1 MKIHNLKIIVIAL
14 VFAFISTGIAF
25 SKPQSKPN
33 GPWITPNQNISL
45 EGFESYEQLTS
56 KLMQIEKRSKGLVD
70 IDSVAITGEGRDVWL
85 VKIGNEEN
93 TPVFIWTQQHGNEP
107 HGTEAAID
115 IIKWLVAGGQ
125 KAQMI
130 LDELYVLIIP
140 RVNPDGSEL
149 FTRGNADFD
158 VPPRNSSDCF
168 DEDGNEVPDELDQ
181 GRGVFTTTFRD
192 PRGDLIRDENGDLI
206 YNYDINRYHWPYWAQ
221 SWQILCNPGLL
232 TSSRHYDPD
241 LNPVPEALG
250 VRKVFD
256 EYGPIWGMDVHNLGT
271 SVVNDDVDPA
281 INRPGRMVTGSILWP
296 TNEDVAEEA
305 VNLSKQMC
313 IVIKKRSLE
322 LGNMEL
328 TNYARVRTDGSF
340 IRGGGFPGIARNAY
354 GLIGT
359 ERLDAGEPG
368 PLGGSILVEI
378 RGQGQKSIGMLKNNA
393 REIMQVV
400 LETTADGSLFFE
412 DPAEAD
418 ILLPIGTDTSIS
430 NPREEEEADDPE

>member
-1 MKIHNLKIIVIAL
+1 MKKHSLKIIVIAV

-25 SKPQSKPN
+25 SEPQSKPN
-33 GPWITPNQNISL
+33 GPWVTPDQKVIL

-56 KLMQIEKRSKGLVD
+56 KLMQIEKRSKGLVE

-130 LDELYVLIIP
+130 LDALYVLIIP
-140 RVNPDGSEL
+140 RVNPDGSKL
-149 FTRGNADFD
+149 FTRGNTDFD
-158 VPPRNSSDCF
+158 APPRDSRDCF
-168 DEDGNEVPDELDQ
+168 DDMGNPVPAELDQ
-181 GRGVFTTTFRD
+181 ERGVFSTTYVAPDGSRT
-192 PRGDLIRDENGDLI
+192 P
-206 YNYDINRYHWPYWAQ
+206 NYDINRYHWPDWSQ
-221 SWQILCNPGLL
+221 SWQILCNPGL
-232 TSSRHYDPD
+232 SGRHYDPG

-256 EYGPIWGMDVHNLGT
+256 DYGPIWGMDVHNLGS
-271 SVVNDDVDPA
+271 SVINDDVDPT
-281 INRPGRMVTGSILWP
+281 INRPGRLVTGSILWP

-305 VNLSKQMC
+305 RDLSKQMC
-313 IVIKKRSLE
+313 IVIKQRSLE

-328 TNYARVRTDGSF
+328 TNYARVRSDGSF
-340 IRGGGFPGIARNAY
+340 TRGGGFAGIARNAY

-359 ERLDAGEPG
+359 ERLEAGEPG

-400 LETTADGSLFFE
+400 LESTADGSLFME

-418 ILLPIGTDTSIS
+418 ILLPIGTDTSIP
-430 NPREEEEADDPE
+430 NPRNEEGEADDPE

>member
-1 MKIHNLKIIVIAL
+1 MKKYNLKIIVIAL
-14 VFAFISTGIAF
+14 VFSFISTGIAF
-25 SKPQSKPN
+25 SEPQSKPN
-33 GPWITPNQNISL
+33 GPWLTPDQKVIL

-56 KLMQIEKRSKGLVD
+56 KLMQIEKRSKGLVE

-115 IIKWLVAGGQ
+115 IIKWLVAGGL

-140 RVNPDGSEL
+140 RVNPDGSKL
-149 FTRGNADFD
+149 FTRGNTDFD
-158 VPPRNSSDCF
+158 APPRDSRDCF
-168 DEDGNEVPDELDQ
+168 DDVGDPVPAELDQ
-181 GRGVFTTTFRD
+181 GRGVFSTTYVAPDGSRT
-192 PRGDLIRDENGDLI
+192 P
-206 YNYDINRYHWPYWAQ
+206 NYDINRYHWPDWSQ
-221 SWQILCNPGLL
+221 SWQILCNPGLGG
-232 TSSRHYDPD
+232 RHYDPD

-250 VRKVFD
+250 VRYVFD
-256 EYGPIWGMDVHNLGT
+256 EYGPIWGMDVHNLGS
-271 SVVNDDVDPA
+271 SVVNDDVDPT
-281 INRPGRMVTGSILWP
+281 INRPGRLVTGSILWP

-313 IVIKKRSLE
+313 IVIKQRSLE

-328 TNYARVRTDGSF
+328 TNYARVRSNGSF

-400 LETTADGSLFFE
+400 LESTADGSLFME
-412 DPAEAD
+412 DPADAD
-418 ILLPIGTDTSIS
+418 ILLPIGTDTSIG
-430 NPREEEEADDPE
+430 NPRNEEGEADDPE

>member
-1 MKIHNLKIIVIAL
+1 MKKHSLKIIVIAV

-25 SKPQSKPN
+25 SEPQSKPN
-33 GPWITPNQNISL
+33 GPWLTPDQKVIL

-140 RVNPDGSEL
+140 RVNPDGSKL
-149 FTRGNADFD
+149 FTRGNTDFD
-158 VPPRNSSDCF
+158 APPRDSRDCF
-168 DEDGNEVPDELDQ
+168 DADGNILPEELNQ
-181 GRGVFTTTFRD
+181 ERGVFSTTYVAPDGSRM
-192 PRGDLIRDENGDLI
+192 P
-206 YNYDINRYHWPYWAQ
+206 NYDINRYHWPAWSQ
-221 SWQILCNPGLL
+221 SWQILCNPGL
-232 TSSRHYDPD
+232 SGRHYDPD

-256 EYGPIWGMDVHNLGT
+256 EYLPIWGMDVHNLGS
-271 SVVNDDVDPA
+271 SVINDDVDPT
-281 INRPGRMVTGSILWP
+281 INRPGRLVTGSILWP

-313 IVIKKRSLE
+313 IVIKQRSLE

-328 TNYARVRTDGSF
+328 TNYARLRSDGSF
-340 IRGGGFPGIARNAY
+340 SRGGGFPGIARNAY

-400 LETTADGSLFFE
+400 LESTADGSLFME

-418 ILLPIGTDTSIS
+418 ILLPIGTDTSIP
-430 NPREEEEADDPE
+430 NPRNEEGEADDPE

>member
-1 MKIHNLKIIVIAL
+1 MKKHSLKIIVIAL

-25 SKPQSKPN
+25 SEPQSKPN
-33 GPWITPNQNISL
+33 GPWITPDQNVSL

-56 KLMQIEKRSKGLVD
+56 KLMTIEKRSKGLVE
-70 IDSVAITGEGRDVWL
+70 IESVAITGERRDVWL

-130 LDELYVLIIP
+130 LDALYVLIIP

-149 FTRGNADFD
+149 FTRGNTDFD
-158 VPPRNSSDCF
+158 APPRDSRDCF
-168 DEDGNEVPDELDQ
+168 DDMGNPVPAELDQ
-181 GRGVFTTTFRD
+181 ERGVFSTTYVAPDGSRT
-192 PRGDLIRDENGDLI
+192 P
-206 YNYDINRYHWPYWAQ
+206 NYDINRYHWPDWSQ
-221 SWQILCNPGLL
+221 SWQILCNPGL
-232 TSSRHYDPD
+232 SGRHYDPD

-256 EYGPIWGMDVHNLGT
+256 DYGPIWGMDIHNLGS
-271 SVVNDDVDPA
+271 SVIKDDVDQS
-281 INRPGRMVTGSILWP
+281 INRPGRLVTGAILWP

-305 VNLSKQMC
+305 RDLSKQMC
-313 IVIKKRSLE
+313 VVIKQRSLE

-328 TNYARVRTDGSF
+328 TNYARVRPDGSF
-340 IRGGGFPGIARNAY
+340 IRGGGFAGIARNAY

-378 RGQGQKSIGMLKNNA
+378 RGQGQKSMGMLKNNA

-400 LETTADGSLFFE
+400 LESTADGSLFME
-412 DPAEAD
+412 DPADAD
-418 ILLPIGTDTSIS
+418 ILLPIGTDTSIG
-430 NPREEEEADDPE
+430 NPRNEEGEADDPE

>member
-1 MKIHNLKIIVIAL
+1 MKKHSLKIIVIAL
-14 VFAFISTGIAF
+14 GFVFISTGIAF

-33 GPWITPNQNISL
+33 GPWLTPDQKVIL

-56 KLMQIEKRSKGLVD
+56 KLMQIEKRSKGLVE

-130 LDELYVLIIP
+130 LDQLYVLIIP

-158 VPPRNSSDCF
+158 APPRDSRDCF
-168 DEDGNEVPDELDQ
+168 DDMGNIVPDQLDQ
-181 GRGVFTTTFRD
+181 GRGVFSTTYVAPDGSRT
-192 PRGDLIRDENGDLI
+192 P
-206 YNYDINRYHWPYWAQ
+206 NYDINRYHWPKWSQ
-221 SWQILCNPGLL
+221 SWQILCNPGL
-232 TSSRHYDPD
+232 SGRHYDPD

-256 EYGPIWGMDVHNLGT
+256 EYLPIWGMDVHNLGS
-271 SVVNDDVDPA
+271 SVVNDDVDPE
-281 INRPGRMVTGSILWP
+281 INRPGRLVTGSILWP
-296 TNEDVAEEA
+296 TNQDVAEEA
-305 VNLSKQMC
+305 RDLSKQMC

-328 TNYARVRTDGSF
+328 TNYARVRPDGSF

-359 ERLDAGEPG
+359 ERIDAGEPG

-400 LETTADGSLFFE
+400 LESTADGSLFME

-418 ILLPIGTDTSIS
+418 ILLPIGTDTNIP
-430 NPREEEEADDPE
+430 NPRDDEGEADDPE

>member
-1 MKIHNLKIIVIAL
+1 MKRHNLKIMVIAL

-25 SKPQSKPN
+25 SEPQSKPN
-33 GPWITPNQNISL
+33 GPWLTPDQKVIL

-56 KLMQIEKRSKGLVD
+56 KLMKIEKRSKGLVA
-70 IDSVAITGEGRDVWL
+70 IDSVAITSEGRDVWL

-93 TPVFIWTQQHGNEP
+93 TTPVFIWTQQHGNEP

-115 IIKWLVAGGQ
+115 IIEWLVAGGQ

-140 RVNPDGSEL
+140 RVNPDGSKL
-149 FTRGNADFD
+149 FTRGNTDFD
-158 VPPRNSSDCF
+158 APSRDSRDCF
-168 DEDGNEVPDELDQ
+168 DAMGDPVPAELDQ
-181 GRGVFTTTFRD
+181 GRGVFSTTYVAPDGSRM
-192 PRGDLIRDENGDLI
+192 P
-206 YNYDINRYHWPYWAQ
+206 NYDINRYHWPDWSQ
-221 SWQILCNPGLL
+221 SWQILCNPGL
-232 TSSRHYDPD
+232 SGRHYDPD

-256 EYGPIWGMDVHNLGT
+256 DYGPIWGMDVHNLGS
-271 SVVNDDVDPA
+271 SVINDDVDQT
-281 INRPGRMVTGSILWP
+281 INRPGRLVTGSILWP

-305 VNLSKQMC
+305 RDLSKQMC

-328 TNYARVRTDGSF
+328 TNYARVRSDGSF
-340 IRGGGFPGIARNAY
+340 SRGGGFPGIARNAY

-359 ERLDAGEPG
+359 ERLDDGEPG

-400 LETTADGSLFFE
+400 LESTADGSLFME

-418 ILLPIGTDTSIS
+418 ILLPIGTDTSIG
-430 NPREEEEADDPE
+430 NPRNEEGEADDPE

>member
-1 MKIHNLKIIVIAL
+1 MKKHSLKIIVIAL

-25 SKPQSKPN
+25 SEPQSKPN
-33 GPWITPNQNISL
+33 GPWITPDQKVIL

-56 KLMQIEKRSKGLVD
+56 KLMQIEKRSKGLVE
-70 IDSVAITGEGRDVWL
+70 IDSVAITGEERDVWL

-93 TPVFIWTQQHGNEP
+93 TPVFIWTQQHGGEP

-149 FTRGNADFD
+149 FTRGNTDFD
-158 VPPRNSSDCF
+158 APPRNSRDCF
-168 DEDGNEVPDELDQ
+168 DDMGNLVPDELDEE
-181 GRGVFTTTFRD
+181 RGVFSTTYVAPDGSRM
-192 PRGDLIRDENGDLI
+192 P
-206 YNYDINRYHWPYWAQ
+206 NYDINRYHWPDWSQ
-221 SWQILCNPGLL
+221 SWQILCNPGLGG
-232 TSSRHYDPD
+232 RHYDPD

-250 VRKVFD
+250 VRYVFD
-256 EYGPIWGMDVHNLGT
+256 EYRPIWGMDVHNLGS
-271 SVVNDDVDPA
+271 SVIKDDVDQT
-281 INRPGRMVTGSILWP
+281 INRPGRLVTGSILWP

-305 VNLSKQMC
+305 RDLSKQMC

-328 TNYARVRTDGSF
+328 TNYARVRSDGSF
-340 IRGGGFPGIARNAY
+340 SRGGGFPGIARNAY

-359 ERLDAGEPG
+359 ERILAGEPG

-400 LETTADGSLFFE
+400 LESTADGSLFME

-430 NPREEEEADDPE
+430 NPRNEEGEADDPE

>member
-1 MKIHNLKIIVIAL
+1 MKRLVLRVGVLTLAFTFFVAGLAL
-14 VFAFISTGIAF
+14 AA
-25 SKPQSKPN
+25 PQSKPN
-33 GPWITPNQNISL
+33 GPWITPNQEVSL
-45 EGFESYEQLTS
+45 EGFESYEQLTA
-56 KLMQIEKRSKGLVD
+56 KLMQIEKRSKGLVE
-70 IDSVAITGEGRDVWL
+70 IDSVAVTGEGRDVWL
-85 VKIGNEEN
+85 VKIGDKEN
-93 TPVFIWTQQHGNEP
+93 TPVFIWTQQHGGEP

-115 IIKWLVAGGQ
+115 VIKWLVAGGH

-140 RVNPDGSEL
+140 RVNPDGGEL
-149 FTRGNADFD
+149 FTRGNAAFD
-158 VPPRNSSDCF
+158 APSRDSRDCF
-168 DEDGNEVPDELDQ
+168 DDMGNPVPAELDQ
-181 GRGVFTTTFRD
+181 ERGVFSTTYVAPDGTRI
-192 PRGDLIRDENGDLI
+192 P
-206 YNYDINRYHWPYWAQ
+206 NYDINRYHWVDWSQ

-256 EYGPIWGMDVHNLGT
+256 DYGPIWGMDVHNLGT
-271 SVVNDDVDPA
+271 SVVNDDVDPE

-296 TNEDVAEEA
+296 TNEDVHPIA

-313 IVIKKRSLE
+313 VVIKERSLE

-328 TNYARVRTDGSF
+328 TNYARVRSDGSF
-340 IRGGGFPGIARNAY
+340 TRGGGFPGIARNAY
-354 GLIGT
+354 GLLGT
-359 ERLDAGEPG
+359 ERIIAGEPG

-393 REIMQVV
+393 REIMEAV
-400 LETTADGSLFFE
+400 LEATADGSLFIV

-418 ILLPIGTDTSIS
+418 VLLPIGTDTSIP
-430 NPREEEEADDPE
+430 NPRGEEEAGESFEPE

>member
-1 MKIHNLKIIVIAL
+1 MKKHSLKIIVIAL

-25 SKPQSKPN
+25 AEPQSKPN
-33 GPWITPNQNISL
+33 GPWITPDQKVIL

-56 KLMQIEKRSKGLVD
+56 KLMKIEKRSKGLVE

-130 LDELYVLIIP
+130 LDALYVLIIP
-140 RVNPDGSEL
+140 RVNPDGGEL

-158 VPPRNSSDCF
+158 APPRDSRDCF
-168 DEDGNEVPDELDQ
+168 DDDGNIVPDQLDQ
-181 GRGVFTTTFRD
+181 GRGVFSTTYVAPDGSRI
-192 PRGDLIRDENGDLI
+192 P
-206 YNYDINRYHWPYWAQ
+206 NYDINRYHWPEWSQ
-221 SWQILCNPGLL
+221 SWQILCNPGLV
-232 TSSRHYDPD
+232 TSSRHFDPD

-256 EYGPIWGMDVHNLGT
+256 DYGPIWGMDVHNLGT
-271 SVVNDDVDPA
+271 SVVNEEVDPS

-313 IVIKKRSLE
+313 IVMKKRSLE

-328 TNYARVRTDGSF
+328 TNYARVRSDGSF
-340 IRGGGFPGIARNAY
+340 IRGGGFAGIAHAC
-354 GLIGT
+354 
-359 ERLDAGEPG
+359 
-368 PLGGSILVEI
+368 
-378 RGQGQKSIGMLKNNA
+378 
-393 REIMQVV
+393 
-400 LETTADGSLFFE
+400 
-412 DPAEAD
+412 
-418 ILLPIGTDTSIS
+418 
-430 NPREEEEADDPE
+430 

>member
-1 MKIHNLKIIVIAL
+1 MKKHSLKIIVIAL

-25 SKPQSKPN
+25 SEPQSKPN
-33 GPWITPNQNISL
+33 GPWLTPDQKVIL

-56 KLMQIEKRSKGLVD
+56 KLMQIEKRSKGLVE

-130 LDELYVLIIP
+130 LDALYVLIIP
-140 RVNPDGSEL
+140 RVNPDGGEL

-158 VPPRNSSDCF
+158 APPRDSRDCF
-168 DEDGNEVPDELDQ
+168 DDDGNIVPDQLDQ
-181 GRGVFTTTFRD
+181 GRGVFSTTYVAPDGSRI
-192 PRGDLIRDENGDLI
+192 P
-206 YNYDINRYHWPYWAQ
+206 NYDINRYHWPEWSQ
-221 SWQILCNPGLL
+221 SWQILCNPGLV
-232 TSSRHYDPD
+232 TSSRHFDPD

-256 EYGPIWGMDVHNLGT
+256 DYGPIWGMDVHNLGT
-271 SVVNDDVDPA
+271 SVVNEEVDPS

-313 IVIKKRSLE
+313 IVMKKRSLE

-328 TNYARVRTDGSF
+328 TNYARVRSDGSF
-340 IRGGGFPGIARNAY
+340 IRGGGFAGIARNAY

-368 PLGGSILVEI
+368 PLGGSVLVEI

-393 REIMQVV
+393 RELMQVV
-400 LETTADGSLFFE
+400 LESTADGSLFFE

-418 ILLPIGTDTSIS
+418 ILLPIGTDTSIP
-430 NPREEEEADDPE
+430 NPRAEESEVAEPE